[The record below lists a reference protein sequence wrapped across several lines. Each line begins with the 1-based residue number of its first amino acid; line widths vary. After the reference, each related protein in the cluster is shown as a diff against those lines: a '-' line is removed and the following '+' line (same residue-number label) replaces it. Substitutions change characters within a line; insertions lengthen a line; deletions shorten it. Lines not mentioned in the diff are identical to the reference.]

1 MNDSHAIIVEGLEKR
16 FGDFTAVAGVTFSIR
31 AGETFGFL
39 GPNGAGK
46 STTIRMLCGLI
57 PPSGGRGMVAGFD
70 VVRETARI
78 RERIGYMSQ
87 KFSLYDELTVGEN
100 IDFFG
105 GIYGLSG
112 SRMASRKKWVL
123 EMAELGG
130 RVGTRTGLLPGG
142 WKQRLALGCAILHE
156 PPIVFLDEPTSG
168 VDPESRRRF
177 WDLIHSLAS
186 GGVTVLVTT
195 HYMDEAEYCDRI
207 GVIHQ
212 GRLIALDSPRGL
224 KTSRMQGVLLQV
236 DCEDPVRANEVLAT
250 TPEVRHPAL
259 FGRMIHVSATDEG
272 AGTAAVAAALN
283 SAGIR
288 VRGIRRIQ
296 PTMEDVFASLVEQQ
310 EAEAAK

>member
-1 MNDSHAIIVEGLEKR
+1 MSDTPAIEVDGLEKR
-16 FGDFTAVAGVTFSIR
+16 FGDFTAVAGVSFSIH

-57 PPSGGRGMVAGFD
+57 PPSGGRGTVAGFD

-112 SRMASRKKWVL
+112 SRMASRKEWAL
-123 EMAELGG
+123 DMAGLHE
-130 RVGTRTGLLPGG
+130 REGTRTGLLPGG
-142 WKQRLALGCAILHE
+142 WKQRLALGCALLHE
-156 PPIVFLDEPTSG
+156 PQIVFLDEPTSG

-212 GRLIALDSPRGL
+212 GKLIALDSPRNL
-224 KTSRMQGVLLQV
+224 KSERMHGVLLEI
-236 DCEDPVRANEVLAT
+236 DCDDPVRANEILTSADG
-250 TPEVRHPAL
+250 VRHPAL
-259 FGRMIHVSATDEG
+259 FGRMIHVTVDDETAGTESAEAALRG
-272 AGTAAVAAALN
+272 AGL
-283 SAGIR
+283 R
-288 VRGIRRIQ
+288 VRGVRRIQ

-310 EAEAAK
+310 EKGTAA